1 MTALKIFAQLFGIF
15 FKIGL
20 FTIGGGY
27 AMIPMIKAEV
37 VNMGWMT
44 VNNLIDFIAVAESTP
59 GPFAINIATYVGT
72 ITGGQN
78 GVLSGILGALSATLG
93 VILPSF
99 LIILLVA
106 RYFDG
111 FKDNRYVSAALYGI
125 RPAVVGLIASAAFT
139 IAIGVFLSFSIGSG
153 QRLFSAIR
161 ENGAAVSFNWRALI
175 IGALA
180 FGFSRWK
187 KKLHPIWMIL
197 GAAVLGILF
206 FGLPQVL

>member
-1 MTALKIFAQLFGIF
+1 MAFLKTILTLFGTF

-37 VNMGWMT
+37 VNLGWMT
-44 VNNLIDFIAVAESTP
+44 VNDLIDFIAVAESTP

-72 ITGGQN
+72 IVGGD
-78 GVLSGILGALSATLG
+78 SGIWQGVVGAVCATLG
-93 VILPSF
+93 VVLPSF

-111 FKDNRYVSAALYGI
+111 FKDNRYVSAALFGI
-125 RPAVVGLIASAAFT
+125 RPAVVGLIAAAAFT
-139 IAIGVFLSFSIGSG
+139 IAIGVFLGLSIGSG
-153 QRLFSAIR
+153 QNLFTAAASAS
-161 ENGAAVSFNWRALI
+161 GVSLNWRSLL

-197 GAAVLGILF
+197 GAAVLGILL
-206 FGLPQVL
+206 FGLPEL

>member
-1 MTALKIFAQLFGIF
+1 MALLKIFASLFGIF

-37 VNMGWMT
+37 VNMNWMS
-44 VNNLIDFIAVAESTP
+44 VNDLIDFIAIAESTP

-72 ITGGQN
+72 IVGGQSN
-78 GVLSGILGALSATLG
+78 IWQGIVGAIFATVGV
-93 VILPSF
+93 VLPSF
-99 LIILLVA
+99 LIILLIA
-106 RYFDG
+106 KYFDG
-111 FKDNRYVSAALYGI
+111 FKDNRYVSAALIGI
-125 RPAVVGLIASAAFT
+125 RPAVVGLIAAAAFT
-139 IAIGVFLSFSIGSG
+139 VAIGVFLGLSIGSD
-153 QRLFSAIR
+153 QNLFT
-161 ENGAAVSFNWRALI
+161 AAAASQGLQFNWRALI

-197 GAAVLGILF
+197 GAAALGILF